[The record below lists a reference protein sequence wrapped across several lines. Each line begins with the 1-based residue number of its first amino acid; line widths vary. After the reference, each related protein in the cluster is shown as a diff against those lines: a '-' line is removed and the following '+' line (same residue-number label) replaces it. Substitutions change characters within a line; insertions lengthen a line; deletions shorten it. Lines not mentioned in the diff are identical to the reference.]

1 MPQRIRR
8 NSSHFAPPPPGLRGH
23 DGCSGRLA
31 MNRTPRSM
39 LAAAIG
45 EAEQEYR
52 AAQLAVRLKQAG
64 AEDQLAASRERLR
77 YLHRAAERRGQ
88 EATGEITLPPE
99 VLAIRSGSS

>member
-1 MPQRIRR
+1 
-8 NSSHFAPPPPGLRGH
+8 
-23 DGCSGRLA
+23 
-31 MNRTPRSM
+31 M

-52 AAQLAVRLKQAG
+52 AAQLALQLKMEGAQERLEAT
-64 AEDQLAASRERLR
+64 RERLR

-99 VLAIRSGSS
+99 VLAIRRRPL